1 MHLTVTHCD
10 RIPVILL
17 NSDVEAPLE
26 VPCKTPSESNTGMN
40 PSIFL
45 RDVGF
50 YIVVWGLGLLARVTT
65 LLSCV
70 RGSSIK
76 DSKLDFEA
84 TQDHIEGEWYSF
96 GNDFIP
102 FFEMAPMDLEEDE
115 SEYDKMKEIT
125 ELAAELSAERIELS
139 QID

>member
-1 MHLTVTHCD
+1 M
-10 RIPVILL
+10 

-40 PSIFL
+40 PSIFP

-50 YIVVWGLGLLARVTT
+50 YIVAWGLGLLAQVTT

-84 TQDHIEGEWYSF
+84 MQDHIEGERYSF

-102 FFEMAPMDLEEDE
+102 CFKTAPMDVEEDE
-115 SEYDKMKEIT
+115 SKYDKMKEIA
-125 ELAAELSAERIELS
+125 ELAAQLSAERIELS
-139 QID
+139 